1 MRFFDLLS
9 FQHVVLYFFPALVF
23 LFLFA
28 LALAY
33 SHFRRENSEEGKD
46 KVIHV
51 YPEEIETRNAP
62 FPLALTLIIVG
73 TVIWAFFYILVTG
86 LLGVKI

>member
-1 MRFFDLLS
+1 MRLFDLLG
-9 FQHVVLYFFPALVF
+9 FQHIILFFFPTLVF

-28 LALAY
+28 LSLAY
-33 SHFRRENSEEGKD
+33 SHFLRKDSDMRRE
-46 KVIHV
+46 
-51 YPEEIETRNAP
+51 EIIYVHPDQIEDRNAP
-62 FPLALTLIIVG
+62 FPLALTLIIAG